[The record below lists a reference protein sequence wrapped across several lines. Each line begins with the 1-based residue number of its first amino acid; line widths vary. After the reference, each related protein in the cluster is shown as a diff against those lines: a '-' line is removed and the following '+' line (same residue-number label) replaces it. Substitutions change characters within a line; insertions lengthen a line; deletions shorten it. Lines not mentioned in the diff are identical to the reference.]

1 MRRWG
6 WLIALSAA
14 LFLSVV
20 WGLSVGSSGLGPQ
33 QLWEIVRGSAPPWQ
47 EKVLWMARMP
57 RVIMGVIVGA
67 GLSVSG
73 LCFQALLKNPLAD
86 PYVLGVSGGAA
97 LGATLWMTLGASV
110 GGLAMMSAPV
120 GALMGAI
127 LSLGVLWVI
136 QRASGARALDP
147 LVLLL
152 SGVVFNA
159 FASAMITFI
168 KAIITATKAQ
178 ELLFYLMGSLAV
190 EGLSWTTIG
199 ACGLIVGVGVL
210 ALLPVTQALNV
221 LTLGDEEALA
231 LGVDV
236 GRLRGWVVGWASIIV
251 AMCVAFTGLI
261 GFVGLVVPH
270 GLRLVLGPDHR
281 VLLPAS
287 ALLGGAFVVG
297 CDGIARQSFD
307 VFSTTLPVGV
317 ITAAVGAPMF
327 VFFLIRSLRERGA
340 RDDH

>member
-1 MRRWG
+1 MV
-6 WLIALSAA
+6 
-14 LFLSVV
+14 SVV
-20 WGLSVGSSGLGPQ
+20 WGLSVGSSGLGLG
-33 QLWEIVRGSAPPWQ
+33 QLWAILNGSAPPWQ
-47 EKVLWMARMP
+47 ETILWSARMP
-57 RVIMGVIVGA
+57 RVVMGVIVGA

-86 PYVLGVSGGAA
+86 PYVLGISGGAA

-120 GALMGAI
+120 GALGGAF

-159 FASAMITFI
+159 FASAMITFV

-190 EGLSWTTIG
+190 EGLSWSIIAG
-199 ACGLIVGVGVL
+199 CAAIVGLGIV

-236 GRLRGWVVGWASIIV
+236 ARLRAWVVGWASIIV

-287 ALLGGAFVVG
+287 ALLGGAFVVC

-317 ITAAVGAPMF
+317 LTAAVGAPLF

-340 RDDH
+340 QDDQ